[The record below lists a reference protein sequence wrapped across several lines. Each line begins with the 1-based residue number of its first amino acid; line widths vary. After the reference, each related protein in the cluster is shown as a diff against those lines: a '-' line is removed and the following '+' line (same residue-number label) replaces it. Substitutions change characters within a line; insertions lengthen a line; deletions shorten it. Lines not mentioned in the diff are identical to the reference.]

1 MSSKEELAPKLEQI
15 MSEISVCEGLVLAKN
30 NGEVLLGQTLTEMD
44 HNTIAKSVSKIFKT
58 KIDALNKGNMT
69 EMTLGLDEGFLI
81 AVKNK
86 NLMVLGFLGTDG
98 KSSVGLLLRQ
108 LKNIM
113 K

>member
-1 MSSKEELAPKLEQI
+1 MSSKEELAPKLQSI
-15 MSEISVCEGLVLAKN
+15 MSELSVCEGLVLAKN
-30 NGEVLLGQTLTEMD
+30 NGEVLLGQTLTDMNHD
-44 HNTIAKSVSKIFKT
+44 SIAKSVSKMFKT
-58 KIDALNKGNMT
+58 KIDNLSKGNIS
-69 EMTLGLDEGFLI
+69 EMTLGLEEGFLI

>member
-1 MSSKEELAPKLEQI
+1 MSSKKELAPKLESI
-15 MSEISVCEGLVLAKN
+15 MSEIAVCEGLVLAKN
-30 NGEVLLGQTLTEMD
+30 NGEVLIGQTITDMD

-58 KIDALNKGNMT
+58 KIDALNKGKLS
-69 EMTLGLDEGFLI
+69 EMTLGMDEGFLI

-86 NLMVLGFLGTDG
+86 DLMVLGFLGTDG

>member
-1 MSSKEELAPKLEQI
+1 MSSKEELAPKLESI

-30 NGEVLLGQTLTEMD
+30 NGDVLIGQSLTEMD
-44 HNTIAKSVSKIFKT
+44 HDSIAKHVSKIFKT
-58 KIDALNKGNMT
+58 KMESLNKGNLL

-81 AVKNK
+81 AVKNEE
-86 NLMVLGFLGTDG
+86 LMVLGFLGSDG
-98 KSSVGLLLRQ
+98 RSSVGLLLRQ

>member
-1 MSSKEELAPKLEQI
+1 MSSKEELAPKLQSI
-15 MSEISVCEGLVLAKN
+15 MSELSVCEGLVLAKN
-30 NGEVLLGQTLTEMD
+30 NGEVLLGQTLTDMN
-44 HNTIAKSVSKIFKT
+44 HGSIAKSVSKMFKT
-58 KIDALNKGNMT
+58 KIDNLSKGNIS

-98 KSSVGLLLRQ
+98 RSSVGLLLRQ

>member
-15 MSEISVCEGLVLAKN
+15 MSEIAVCEGLVLAKN
-30 NGEVLLGQTLTEMD
+30 NGEVIIGQTLTEMD
-44 HNTIAKSVSKIFKT
+44 HGSIAKYVSKIYKT
-58 KIDALNKGNMT
+58 KIDTLKKGKLL
-69 EMTLGLDEGFLI
+69 EMTLGMEEGFLI

-86 NLMVLGFLGTDG
+86 DLMVLGFLGSDG

-108 LKNIM
+108 LKNLM

>member
-1 MSSKEELAPKLEQI
+1 MSSKEELAPKLESI
-15 MSEISVCEGLVLAKN
+15 MSEIAVCEGLVLAKN
-30 NGEVLLGQTLTEMD
+30 NGEVLIGQTITDMN
-44 HNTIAKSVSKIFKT
+44 HSTIAKSVSKIFKAN
-58 KIDALNKGNMT
+58 IDALNKGKLL
-69 EMTLGLDEGFLI
+69 EMTLGMDEGFLL

-86 NLMVLGFLGTDG
+86 NFMVLGFLGTDG

>member
-1 MSSKEELAPKLEQI
+1 MSSKEELAPKLESI
-15 MSEISVCEGLVLAKN
+15 MSEIAVCEGLVLAKN
-30 NGEVLLGQTLTEMD
+30 NGEVLIGQTITDMD
-44 HNTIAKSVSKIFKT
+44 HDIIAKSVSKIFKT
-58 KIDALNKGNMT
+58 KIDALNKGDLL
-69 EMTLGLDEGFLI
+69 EMTLGMDEGFLI

-86 NLMVLGFLGTDG
+86 NLMVLGFLGIDG

>member
-1 MSSKEELAPKLEQI
+1 MSSKEELAPKLESI
-15 MSEISVCEGLVLAKN
+15 MSEIAVCEGLVLAKN
-30 NGEVLLGQTLTEMD
+30 NGEVLIGQTITSMD
-44 HNTIAKSVSKIFKT
+44 HDTIAKNVSKMFKT
-58 KIDALNKGNMT
+58 KIDALSKGKML
-69 EMTLGLDEGFLI
+69 EMTLGLEEGFLI

-86 NLMVLGFLGTDG
+86 DLMVLGFLGTDG